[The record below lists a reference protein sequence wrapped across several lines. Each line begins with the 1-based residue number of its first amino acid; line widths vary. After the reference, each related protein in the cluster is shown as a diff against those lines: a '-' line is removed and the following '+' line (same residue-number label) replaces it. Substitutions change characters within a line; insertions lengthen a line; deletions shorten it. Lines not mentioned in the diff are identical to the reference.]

1 MRCKEIESLL
11 PGYHESSLDP
21 KDGEKVRRHLAE
33 CADCRLRL
41 QEIRNTLHLLSKDG
55 IPEPGESFWT
65 NFLPRVKSG
74 IESEQKPGF
83 TIFPKPRLVFGLVS
97 AMVVVALSFFL
108 FTADKKKM
116 VEAPTNSASESIL
129 SEYELSAYTDQLA
142 EILSSQD
149 DESLAIEVFLFS
161 SGEEELE
168 STERILEEDY
178 LSQRSLGSILRELS
192 DEELRQIEESIRAL
206 QVRDLL

>member
-21 KDGEKVRRHLAE
+21 KDGEKVQRHLAE

-41 QEIRNTLHLLSKDG
+41 QEIRNTLQLLSKDG
-55 IPEPGESFWT
+55 IPEPEESFWT
-65 NFLPRVKSG
+65 NFLPRVRSG
-74 IESEQKPGF
+74 IESQEKPGF
-83 TIFPKPRLVFGLVS
+83 TIFPKPRLVFGLLS
-97 AMVVVALSFFL
+97 AVVVVALSFFL
-108 FTADKKKM
+108 FSADKKKM
-116 VEAPTNSASESIL
+116 VEVPTNLSSESIL
-129 SEYELSAYTDQLA
+129 PEYELSAYTDQLA

-149 DESLAIEVFLFS
+149 GESLAIEVFLSS

-178 LSQRSLGSILRELS
+178 LSQRSLSSILRELS
-192 DEELRQIEESIRAL
+192 DEELRQIEKSIKAL

>member
-21 KDGEKVRRHLAE
+21 KDSEMVQGHLAE

-55 IPEPGESFWT
+55 IPEPGEGFWT
-65 NFLPRVKSG
+65 NFLPRVRSG

-83 TIFPKPRLVFGLVS
+83 TIFPKPRLVFGLLS
-97 AMVVVALSFFL
+97 AVVVVALSLFL

-116 VEAPTNSASESIL
+116 VEAPTNSSSESTL
-129 SEYELSAYTDQLA
+129 SEYELYGYTDQLA

-149 DESLAIEVFLFS
+149 DESLAIEVFLSS

-178 LSQRSLGSILRELS
+178 LSQRSLSSILRELS

>member
-21 KDGEKVRRHLAE
+21 KDGEKVQEHLAK
-33 CADCRLRL
+33 CASCRLKL
-41 QEIRNTLHLLSKDG
+41 DEIRNTLELLSKDG
-55 IPEPGESFWT
+55 IPEPEESFWT
-65 NFLPRVKSG
+65 NFLPRVRSG
-74 IESEQKPGF
+74 IESEQKPGL
-83 TIFPKPRLVFGLVS
+83 TISPRPRLVFGLVS
-97 AMVVVALSFFL
+97 AVVVVALSLFL

-116 VEAPTNSASESIL
+116 VEAPTNFSSESIL
-129 SEYELSAYTDQLA
+129 SEYEASAYTDQLA

-149 DESLAIEVFLFS
+149 DESLAIEVFLSS

-178 LSQRSLGSILRELS
+178 LSQRSLSSILRELS
-192 DEELRQIEESIRAL
+192 DEELRQIEKSIKAL